1 MLQWKGG
8 CSFRKDSHV
17 KAFDEMTFEQ
27 RLRCRGK
34 EQALIVSG
42 GKHPKEKVPRGEN
55 SGYLPCSR
63 GKRRLTWSRRH
74 EGGKTGACM
83 HAQSCPSLC
92 DDPMDL
98 WLTRLVCPWEFS
110 GKNTG
115 VGCHFLLQGIFAAQ
129 GSNLHHRHLLNCQ
142 AGSLPLSHLGN
153 METGRGSTNHDFF
166 FLKLIAGLKEE
177 ECCEFAY
184 NC

>member
-1 MLQWKGG
+1 MAINVEKKNNIKLEEYGMLQWKGG

-63 GKRRLTWSRRH
+63 GMRRLTWSRRH
-74 EGGKTGACM
+74 
-83 HAQSCPSLC
+83 P
-92 DDPMDL
+92 
-98 WLTRLVCPWEFS
+98 
-110 GKNTG
+110 
-115 VGCHFLLQGIFAAQ
+115 
-129 GSNLHHRHLLNCQ
+129 
-142 AGSLPLSHLGN
+142 
-153 METGRGSTNHDFF
+153 
-166 FLKLIAGLKEE
+166 
-177 ECCEFAY
+177 
-184 NC
+184 